1 MHAED
6 QLMSSEVIKVLAEET
21 IGVYEKFHQI
31 EK

>member
-1 MHAED
+1 
-6 QLMSSEVIKVLAEET
+6 MSSEVIKVLAEET